1 MDLKQPETDKYVIG
15 VILTGV
21 TFCPKP
27 WQNSATHSDS
37 KSQQQ
42 LLRWQRNPEIIVW
55 NCYNCVHCDFE
66 RKLLH
71 SPRLHKLNKIH
82 KVTKVME

>member
-1 MDLKQPETDKYVIG
+1 MKVSLTVYCTGGNRNGLETDKYVIG

-27 WQNSATHSDS
+27 WQNSATHGDG

-42 LLRWQRNPEIIVW
+42 LLRWQRNPGIA
-55 NCYNCVHCDFE
+55 
-66 RKLLH
+66 
-71 SPRLHKLNKIH
+71 KILST
-82 KVTKVME
+82 VTLKENNYIQQGCIN